1 MIRWSVKEPAKSE
14 KMPFLR
20 VRTEQS
26 KKQKK
31 KQREEC
37 KMIWICDCYCSRDLR
52 QIKSIIRLKE
62 KYAKIAREMKLQ
74 SILNFL
80 LRGEIWNQIMKSQ
93 YVADLHV

>member
-31 KQREEC
+31 AERRMQND
-37 KMIWICDCYCSRDLR
+37 MNL
-52 QIKSIIRLKE
+52 
-62 KYAKIAREMKLQ
+62 
-74 SILNFL
+74 
-80 LRGEIWNQIMKSQ
+80 
-93 YVADLHV
+93 